1 MTILSRF
8 VSRCLSTPFGRR
20 VGGRRAAVAA
30 ALVAVL
36 ACSTSPA
43 IAEVI
48 SIDGGSSW
56 TGWTLRG
63 ISDKGSTEGTLLEPG
78 IYGRGDSAA
87 RYRVYSSSF
96 LFDSA
101 DNFKTG
107 TTTGTAPG
115 AGSTGFGSSGT
126 GAFKAFA
133 NGNKV
138 LGIGVEV
145 LAGTIPGF
153 NTIRLNNS
161 GNAYVAATTVA
172 ANNGKASFSANS
184 QQGDWTVQFYTSGTS
199 PWTIYTLNSQ
209 AGNPGGP
216 VVTPDSTRS
225 IGSPVQSYSN
235 LPFRAFGAGTGPT
248 FTSYQMFFDLD
259 AAYQL
264 FGPNNGFGATIGASP
279 NWFPI
284 GAAGSNMSFSLNG
297 VGTNDTAFG
306 VAIVPEPSSQ
316 AMLAMSLVSLA
327 AGALATRRMRGPR
340 PR

>member
-20 VGGRRAAVAA
+20 FGVRRAAVAA

-36 ACSTSPA
+36 ACTTPPA
-43 IAEVI
+43 MAEVI
-48 SIDGGSSW
+48 SINGGTSW

-63 ISDKGSTEGTLLEPG
+63 ISDKGSTEGTVLVPG
-78 IYGRGDSAA
+78 IYGSGSASA
-87 RYRVYSSSF
+87 VYRVYSSSF

-101 DNFKTG
+101 ENFKTG
-107 TTTGTAPG
+107 TTTGTAAG

-133 NGNKV
+133 DGNRV

-145 LAGTIPGF
+145 LAGTIPAT

-161 GNAYVAATTVA
+161 GNAYVAATTTTA
-172 ANNGKASFSANS
+172 GNGKASFSSNS
-184 QQGDWTVQFYTSGTS
+184 QQGDWTVQFTTSTWIANS
-199 PWTIYTLNSQ
+199 INSQ

-216 VVTPDSTRS
+216 VVTTNDTRTIPS
-225 IGSPVQSYSN
+225 NSLSPYTN

-264 FGPNNGFGATIGASP
+264 FGPNNGFGATIGAAP

-284 GAAGSNMSFSLNG
+284 G
-297 VGTNDTAFG
+297 
-306 VAIVPEPSSQ
+306 P
-316 AMLAMSLVSLA
+316 
-327 AGALATRRMRGPR
+327 AGANLSFPGFSRRSACGRR
-340 PR
+340 RSHENLH

>member
-1 MTILSRF
+1 MFASAIQTVTCKSRLIL
-8 VSRCLSTPFGRR
+8 
-20 VGGRRAAVAA
+20 
-30 ALVAVL
+30 ALVALL
-36 ACSTSPA
+36 ACTTPPA
-43 IAEVI
+43 MAEII
-48 SIDGGSSW
+48 SIDGGTSW

-63 ISDKGSTEGTLLEPG
+63 ISDKGSTEGTVLKPG
-78 IYGRGDSAA
+78 IYGRNDSAA

-96 LFDSA
+96 LFNSA

-145 LAGTIPGF
+145 LAGTLPGA
-153 NTIRLNNS
+153 NTLRLNNS
-161 GNAYVAATTVA
+161 GTAYSAATTVA
-172 ANNGKASFSANS
+172 ANNGKASFSQNS
-184 QQGDWTVQFYTSGTS
+184 QQGDWTVQFNTNS
-199 PWTIYTLNSQ
+199 WTIFTLNSQ
-209 AGNPGGP
+209 AGNPAGP
-216 VVTPDSTRS
+216 VVIANDSRQL
-225 IGSPVQSYSN
+225 GSPVQSYTN

-248 FTSYQMFFDLD
+248 FSSYQMFFDLD

-264 FGPNNGFGATIGASP
+264 FGTPNGFGATIGASP

-284 GAAGSNMSFSLNG
+284 GPAGSTMDFSLNG
-297 VGTNDTAFG
+297 VSTNDTAFG

-316 AMLAMSLVSLA
+316 VMVAVSLLSLA
-327 AGALATRRMRGPR
+327 AGTLVTRRMRGPR

>member
-8 VSRCLSTPFGRR
+8 ISRCLSTPFG
-20 VGGRRAAVAA
+20 GRRAAVVT
-30 ALVAVL
+30 ALVALL
-36 ACSTSPA
+36 ACGMAPA
-43 IAEVI
+43 MAEVI
-48 SIDGGSSW
+48 SINGGTSW
-56 TGWTLRG
+56 TGWTLKG

-78 IYGRGDSAA
+78 IYATGNAAA
-87 RYRVYSSSF
+87 RYRVYSTSF
-96 LFDSA
+96 AFDSA
-101 DNFKTG
+101 VNYKTG
-107 TTTGTAPG
+107 ITTGSA
-115 AGSTGFGSSGT
+115 AGSGTSGFGSSGT

-138 LGIGVEV
+138 MGIGVEV
-145 LAGTIPGF
+145 LAGTVPGLV
-153 NTIRLNNS
+153 TARIDLAGDS
-161 GNAYVAATTVA
+161 YVAATTTTSG
-172 ANNGKASFSANS
+172 NGKASFSQNS
-184 QQGDWTVQFYTSGTS
+184 HQGDWTVQFNTGSWLNTSV
-199 PWTIYTLNSQ
+199 NSQ

-216 VVTPDSTRS
+216 VVVPNSTRTLE
-225 IGSPVQSYSN
+225 GTPYVNYTN
-235 LPFRAFGAGTGPT
+235 LPFRAFAAGTSAP

-264 FGPNNGFGATIGASP
+264 FGPNNGYGATIGAAP

-284 GAAGSNMSFSLNG
+284 GEAGSNVNFALNA
-297 VGTNDTAFG
+297 VSDNNIATG

>member
-1 MTILSRF
+1 MIILSRF
-8 VSRCLSTPFGRR
+8 VSRCLSTPSGRR
-20 VGGRRAAVAA
+20 SGGRQAAIATT
-30 ALVAVL
+30 LVALL
-36 ACSTSPA
+36 ACSMSPA
-43 IAEVI
+43 MAEVI

-78 IYGRGDSAA
+78 IYGSLSSTA

-101 DNFKTG
+101 VNFKTG
-107 TTTGTAPG
+107 ITTGTQT
-115 AGSTGFGSSGT
+115 GSGTSGFGSSGT

-133 NGNKV
+133 DGNKV

-145 LAGTIPGF
+145 LAGTIPGT
-153 NTIRLNNS
+153 NTVRLNNS

-184 QQGDWTVQFYTSGTS
+184 QQGDWTVQFNTSS
-199 PWTIYTLNSQ
+199 WTAFTINSQ

-216 VVTPDSTRS
+216 VVSPNDTRS
-225 IGSPVQSYSN
+225 IGAAVQTSSN

-264 FGPNNGFGATIGASP
+264 FGPNNGFGATIGAAP

-284 GAAGSNMSFSLNG
+284 GLAGSDMSFSLNG
-297 VGTNDTAFG
+297 VSTNNTAFG

-316 AMLAMSLVSLA
+316 AMIAMSLLSLG
-327 AGALATRRMRGPR
+327 AGVLARRRVRR
-340 PR
+340 PAKA

>member
-1 MTILSRF
+1 MIILSRF
-8 VSRCLSTPFGRR
+8 VSRCLSTPLGRR
-20 VGGRRAAVAA
+20 FGGRRAAVST

-36 ACSTSPA
+36 ACSMAPA
-43 IAEVI
+43 MAEVI

-63 ISDKGSTEGTLLEPG
+63 ISDKGSTQGTVLEPG

-133 NGNKV
+133 NGHKV

-145 LAGTIPGF
+145 LAGTIPGT

-161 GNAYVAATTVA
+161 GTAYVAATTVA
-172 ANNGKASFSANS
+172 ANNGKASFSSNS
-184 QQGDWTVQFYTSGTS
+184 QQGDWTVQFNTST
-199 PWTIYTLNSQ
+199 WEAFTINSQ

-216 VVTPDSTRS
+216 VVSPNDTRS
-225 IGSPVQSYSN
+225 IGAPMQSYSN
-235 LPFRAFGAGTGPT
+235 LPYRAFGAGTGPT

-264 FGPNNGFGATIGASP
+264 FGTPNGFGATIGASP
-279 NWFPI
+279 AWFPI
-284 GAAGSNMSFSLNG
+284 GAAGSNMDFSLNG
-297 VGTNDTAFG
+297 VSSNDTAFG

>member
-8 VSRCLSTPFGRR
+8 ISRCLSTPFG
-20 VGGRRAAVAA
+20 GRRAAVST
-30 ALVAVL
+30 ALVALL
-36 ACSTSPA
+36 ACGMAPA
-43 IAEVI
+43 MAEVI

-56 TGWTLRG
+56 TGWTLKG
-63 ISDKGSTEGTLLEPG
+63 ISDKGSTQGTLLEPG
-78 IYGRGDSAA
+78 IYARGDSSA
-87 RYRVYSSSF
+87 RYRVYSTSF
-96 LFDSA
+96 AFDSA
-101 DNFKTG
+101 VNYKTG

-145 LAGTIPGF
+145 LDGTLPTDITARIDLAGD
-153 NTIRLNNS
+153 S
-161 GNAYVAATTVA
+161 YVAATTTTSG
-172 ANNGKASFSANS
+172 NGKASFSQNS
-184 QQGDWTVQFYTSGTS
+184 HQGDWTVQINTTN
-199 PWTIYTLNSQ
+199 WLINNLNSQ

-216 VVTPDSTRS
+216 VVVANDTRTLQ
-225 IGSPVQSYSN
+225 GSPYANYTN
-235 LPFRAFGAGTGPT
+235 LPFRAFAAGTSAP
-248 FTSYQMFFDLD
+248 FSSYQMFFDLD

-264 FGPNNGFGATIGASP
+264 FGPNNGYGATIGAAP

-284 GAAGSNMSFSLNG
+284 GQAGSNVNFSLNG
-297 VGTNDTAFG
+297 VSTNDVATG

>member
-8 VSRCLSTPFGRR
+8 ISRCLSTPFG
-20 VGGRRAAVAA
+20 GRRAAVST
-30 ALVAVL
+30 ALVALL
-36 ACSTSPA
+36 ACGMAPA
-43 IAEVI
+43 MAEVI

-63 ISDKGSTEGTLLEPG
+63 ISDKGSTEGTVLEPG
-78 IYGRGDSAA
+78 IYGNGDATA

-101 DNFKTG
+101 VNFKTG
-107 TTTGTAPG
+107 ITTGTQNG
-115 AGSTGFGSSGT
+115 AGTTGFGSSGT

-145 LAGTIPGF
+145 LAGTIPGP
-153 NTIRLNNS
+153 NTVRLNNS
-161 GNAYVAATTVA
+161 GTAYVAATTVA
-172 ANNGKASFSANS
+172 ANNGKASFSSNS
-184 QQGDWTVQFYTSGTS
+184 QQGDWTVQFNTST
-199 PWTIYTLNSQ
+199 WQAFTVNSQ

-216 VVTPDSTRS
+216 VVSPSDPRS
-225 IGSPVQSYSN
+225 IGGAMQSSSN
-235 LPFRAFGAGTGPT
+235 LPYRAFGAGTGPT

-284 GAAGSNMSFSLNG
+284 GSAGANMSFSLNG
-297 VGTNDTAFG
+297 VNGTSGSPINNTAFG

>member
-1 MTILSRF
+1 M
-8 VSRCLSTPFGRR
+8 
-20 VGGRRAAVAA
+20 
-30 ALVAVL
+30 
-36 ACSTSPA
+36 
-43 IAEVI
+43 AEVI

-63 ISDKGSTEGTLLEPG
+63 ISDKGSTQGTVLEPG
-78 IYGRGDSAA
+78 IYGRNSSTA

-107 TTTGTAPG
+107 ITTGTQNG

-145 LAGTIPGF
+145 LAGTIPAT

-161 GNAYVAATTVA
+161 GTAYVAATTVA
-172 ANNGKASFSANS
+172 ANNGKASFGSNS
-184 QQGDWTVQFYTSGTS
+184 QQGDWTVQFNTST
-199 PWTIYTLNSQ
+199 WQAFTVNSQ

-216 VVTPDSTRS
+216 VVIASDSRTIPS
-225 IGSPVQSYSN
+225 NSLSTYTN

-264 FGPNNGFGATIGASP
+264 FGTPNGFGATIGASP

-284 GAAGSNMSFSLNG
+284 GPAGADLSFSLNG
-297 VGTNDTAFG
+297 VNGTSGPPVNNTAFG

>member
-8 VSRCLSTPFGRR
+8 VSRCLSTPFG
-20 VGGRRAAVAA
+20 GRRAAVST
-30 ALVAVL
+30 ALVALL
-36 ACSTSPA
+36 ACGITPA
-43 IAEVI
+43 MAEVI

-63 ISDKGSTEGTLLEPG
+63 ISDKGSTQGTLLEPG

-101 DNFKTG
+101 ENVKTG
-107 TTTGTAPG
+107 TTTGTAAG

-133 NGNKV
+133 DGNKV

-145 LAGTIPGF
+145 LAGTIPAT

-161 GNAYVAATTVA
+161 GNAYVAATTTTA
-172 ANNGKASFSANS
+172 GNGKASFSSNS
-184 QQGDWTVQFYTSGTS
+184 QQGDWTVQFTTSTWIANS
-199 PWTIYTLNSQ
+199 INSQ

-216 VVTPDSTRS
+216 VVTTNDTRTIPS
-225 IGSPVQSYSN
+225 NSLSPYTN

-284 GAAGSNMSFSLNG
+284 GPAGANMSFSLNG
-297 VGTNDTAFG
+297 VSTNDTAFG

>member
-1 MTILSRF
+1 LTILSRF

-20 VGGRRAAVAA
+20 FGGRRAAVST
-30 ALVAVL
+30 ALLALL
-36 ACSTSPA
+36 ACGMAPA
-43 IAEVI
+43 MAEVI

-63 ISDKGSTEGTLLEPG
+63 ISDKGSTQGTVLEPG
-78 IYGRGDSAA
+78 IYGRNSSTA

-107 TTTGTAPG
+107 ITTGTQNG
-115 AGSTGFGSSGT
+115 AGTTGFGSSGT

-145 LAGTIPGF
+145 LDGTIPPI

-161 GNAYVAATTVA
+161 GTAYVAATTVA
-172 ANNGKASFSANS
+172 ANNGKASFGSNS
-184 QQGDWTVQFYTSGTS
+184 QQGDWTVQFNTST
-199 PWTIYTLNSQ
+199 WQAFTVNSQ

-216 VVTPDSTRS
+216 VVSPDSTRS
-225 IGSPVQSYSN
+225 IGAPMQSYSN

-284 GAAGSNMSFSLNG
+284 GPAGANMSFSLNG
-297 VGTNDTAFG
+297 VSTNDTAFG